1 MQKAKKDLSEASFT
15 NKNLKPKIESIR
27 KEDFAQMQD
36 MQEQYDHE
44 TNHSEII
51 EQQKKWE
58 KKIDDLLKSME
69 AYSGKSF
76 TVNLK

>member
-1 MQKAKKDLSEASFT
+1 
-15 NKNLKPKIESIR
+15 
-27 KEDFAQMQD
+27 MQD